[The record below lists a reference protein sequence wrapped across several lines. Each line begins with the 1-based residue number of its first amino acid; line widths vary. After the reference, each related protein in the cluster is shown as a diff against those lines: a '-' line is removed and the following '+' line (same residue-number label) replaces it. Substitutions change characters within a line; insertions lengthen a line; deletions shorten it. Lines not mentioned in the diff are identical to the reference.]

1 MQKFLLFLTAFAFL
15 ASTLY
20 AAPARNARTGS
31 GTQATTQ
38 KRVSTPAKRTSVKKA
53 TTKKRVV
60 KKQEPQQRIEGV
72 SKLTAVQE
80 ERGKEEQL
88 GLMPSEVDYLNR
100 PVFYANAAS
109 IRGAREAEQALRY
122 IPFVTITNTA
132 GFGQGFDIRGQGRL
146 SANGVKMFING
157 VPVNPVDAY
166 QSPMPLNTIIP
177 SNIQEIE
184 VFPGSGAVLY
194 GSGTKGGVVNV
205 ITSKRQTPYFLVGAG
220 YLNTTS
226 GKGHSFN
233 AYAQAMEKF
242 GNDFS
247 LNAALAFSR
256 LGGPRESDTSTNAQ
270 ASIGAE
276 YKFGLG
282 NAITLDADVYY
293 GKVQTTPY
301 NSLLDFTN
309 INTFMLSTISLPA
322 TSIGGTQ
329 TTNPYE
335 QNRYYCLAGLTTCS
349 FGVNDYNPSADDR
362 ATDGYGT
369 IDTTQLRATAKLN
382 YFSQLASRLEF
393 NLTGFGNFDS
403 KKYNDYTM
411 NLPYF
416 VLGYIDPQNTAN
428 RGYNWFLPRPTHPY
442 RTGAITDTLSVGG
455 GTGGTIVN
463 GLSSAAIVGADGPIF
478 GGELGDGQRADWHY
492 FDQSGSKYND
502 YKFGAK
508 ARIDWRHTNGLFL
521 FGLDFTY
528 EKSDKNTRS
537 YLRQAIV
544 DGSALA
550 GIAGYNNNYADGSF
564 KYSNENQFSSLAAT
578 ILDEQDINVMTAGVY
593 FLERYD
599 FTREFSLGIGARY
612 EMKNYDIK
620 ITDNFEGKKIKFMNT
635 SDTCNTDGHSCDFVD
650 YNSGTL
656 LQTTNK
662 AGVNNPDGGIAT
674 FEAKGDYSKN
684 YDNFTFE
691 LAPVYRYS
699 NTGSAYLRG
708 EIGYNAPPAWAMLRR
723 IGIVWGASRQRD
735 VWQKLISNAT
745 GDATYGKVLEFD
757 FDFEE
762 TQLESETYYT
772 AELGWKDAI
781 LNRQMPLGLFDL
793 DISALLFSASLFY
806 TGSQNEFY
814 FEGDTWSGMTFGNYK
829 ESRRYGAELAF
840 EQILYNGAI
849 NLNESFT
856 YLKAEKK
863 NEGEDKFTPIP
874 YTYDWKATLGI
885 SVDIGGYIEIIDMG
899 LALWLQNSVY
909 GNQNI
914 YAQRIN
920 VIDSTY
926 AKAAG
931 IQTEQDPY
939 FMTVRE
945 EKKLDP
951 YLVSDIGL
959 SLSLNKGMG
968 LITVGVKNVF
978 DTFYYDYYN
987 NDRSAVVNENR
998 YVIGRGRTVFVEGQF
1013 KY

>member
-72 SKLTAVQE
+72 SKLTAVQD

-428 RGYNWFLPRPTHPY
+428 RGYNWFLPRPTQD
-442 RTGAITDTLSVGG
+442 RKSV
-455 GTGGTIVN
+455 V
-463 GLSSAAIVGADGPIF
+463 
-478 GGELGDGQRADWHY
+478 
-492 FDQSGSKYND
+492 
-502 YKFGAK
+502 
-508 ARIDWRHTNGLFL
+508 
-521 FGLDFTY
+521 
-528 EKSDKNTRS
+528 
-537 YLRQAIV
+537 
-544 DGSALA
+544 
-550 GIAGYNNNYADGSF
+550 
-564 KYSNENQFSSLAAT
+564 
-578 ILDEQDINVMTAGVY
+578 
-593 FLERYD
+593 
-599 FTREFSLGIGARY
+599 
-612 EMKNYDIK
+612 
-620 ITDNFEGKKIKFMNT
+620 
-635 SDTCNTDGHSCDFVD
+635 
-650 YNSGTL
+650 
-656 LQTTNK
+656 
-662 AGVNNPDGGIAT
+662 
-674 FEAKGDYSKN
+674 
-684 YDNFTFE
+684 
-691 LAPVYRYS
+691 
-699 NTGSAYLRG
+699 
-708 EIGYNAPPAWAMLRR
+708 
-723 IGIVWGASRQRD
+723 
-735 VWQKLISNAT
+735 
-745 GDATYGKVLEFD
+745 
-757 FDFEE
+757 
-762 TQLESETYYT
+762 
-772 AELGWKDAI
+772 
-781 LNRQMPLGLFDL
+781 
-793 DISALLFSASLFY
+793 
-806 TGSQNEFY
+806 
-814 FEGDTWSGMTFGNYK
+814 
-829 ESRRYGAELAF
+829 
-840 EQILYNGAI
+840 
-849 NLNESFT
+849 
-856 YLKAEKK
+856 
-863 NEGEDKFTPIP
+863 
-874 YTYDWKATLGI
+874 
-885 SVDIGGYIEIIDMG
+885 
-899 LALWLQNSVY
+899 
-909 GNQNI
+909 
-914 YAQRIN
+914 
-920 VIDSTY
+920 
-926 AKAAG
+926 
-931 IQTEQDPY
+931 
-939 FMTVRE
+939 
-945 EKKLDP
+945 
-951 YLVSDIGL
+951 
-959 SLSLNKGMG
+959 
-968 LITVGVKNVF
+968 
-978 DTFYYDYYN
+978 
-987 NDRSAVVNENR
+987 
-998 YVIGRGRTVFVEGQF
+998 
-1013 KY
+1013 